1 VHSLAQVYK
10 NQFNYTK
17 AEPLYK
23 QAIAISERTLGKY
36 HPHVINRY
44 RNLAD
49 MCEKQ
54 GKVKEAEK
62 IWAIVKELKSQHK
75 LENN

>member
-1 VHSLAQVYK
+1 LAQVYK

-23 QAIAISERTLGKY
+23 QAIQISERTLGSS
-36 HPHVINRY
+36 HPHVVNRY

-49 MCEKQ
+49 MYEKQ
-54 GKVKEAEK
+54 GKIEDAHK
-62 IWAIVKELKSQHK
+62 IWTIVKELKDNQK
-75 LENN
+75 ENIAS

>member
-1 VHSLAQVYK
+1 LAQVYK
-10 NQFNYTK
+10 HQFNYSK

-36 HPHVINRY
+36 HSHVINRY

-49 MCEKQ
+49 MYEKQ
-54 GKVKEAEK
+54 GKVEEAEK
-62 IWAIVKELKSQHK
+62 NWSIVKELKSKQK